1 MFFAQRP
8 ASARGGEV
16 GGVFWSGLRQFQFLA
31 SAVERFGQ
39 RNLRLVDG
47 LASGGAFLLGKAAH
61 LLEQTGEL
69 PVGAEVLDADIIQ
82 SGQTVGSL
90 QRLQGGIL
98 DRVDLVGEGHSEQ
111 FLQKEKGR
119 PLKAARVK
127 SQTWLWLSPWPR
139 ARPWRC

>member
-1 MFFAQRP
+1 MAAQR
-8 ASARGGEV
+8 ASSSRGGEV
-16 GGVFWSGLRQFQFLA
+16 GGVLGGGLGQLQLFA
-31 SAVERFGQ
+31 PPIERFGQ
-39 RNLRLVDG
+39 LNLCLVDG
-47 LASGGAFLLGKAAH
+47 LAGGGAFLLGKATH

-69 PVGAEVLDADIIQ
+69 AVGAEVLNADIIQ
-82 SGQTVGSL
+82 ASQTVGGL

-127 SQTWLWLSPWPR
+127 SQTWLWFSPWPR
-139 ARPWRC
+139 VRPWRC